1 MAERVVNMCTGLPM
15 HRELLGSVLYG
26 KLTLE
31 RCLKAPGLYDL
42 IWRGTDPVRAI
53 DQRLLGLIEM
63 AWSLSSLRTGTRLPK
78 PRPIAL
84 GDGSYWLAR
93 LAPPP
98 PGGQYYVE
106 RDDNGCQSLFEWHAP
121 EPPRKLLTRPT

>member
-1 MAERVVNMCTGLPM
+1 MERVTEVRSGKLM
-15 HRELLGSVLYG
+15 HRELLGSTLYG

-31 RCLKAPGLYDL
+31 RCLRTPGLWDL
-42 IWRGTDPVRAI
+42 IWTGIDPARAI
-53 DQRLLGLIEM
+53 DERLHSLIEM
-63 AWSLSSLRTGTRLPK
+63 AWSLASLRTGTQLPK

-84 GDGSYWLAR
+84 GDGSFFLAR

-106 RDDNGCQSLFEWHAP
+106 RNDTGGQSLFEWHAP
-121 EPPRKLLTRPT
+121 EPPRRLLTRPS